1 MQLLPKPHRDNQ
13 LLKSRKSESPSE
25 QQLFKIVEQPHTK
38 KMDSPYHQGKPNF
51 SSPQSHHH
59 DDYERGEMALSG
71 LSDRV
76 AIFIDGAN
84 LFYGALQL
92 NLEVDYAKLLRC
104 LTNQRQLLRA
114 YFYTGVDSHNDKQH
128 GFILWM
134 RRNGYRVFTK
144 ELIHTED
151 GSKKVNLDV
160 EMTVDMLTL
169 AQYCH
174 TLVVLSGSG
183 DLAYGLN
190 RVAYQG
196 LRIEVVSLRSMTSE
210 SLINVADKYIDL
222 RDIKDT
228 IQK

>member
-1 MQLLPKPHRDNQ
+1 MQLLPKPHRENQ
-13 LLKSRKSESPSE
+13 LLKSRKSESISE
-25 QQLFKIVEQPHTK
+25 QQLFKVVEQPHTE
-38 KMDSPYHQGKPNF
+38 KMDSPYHQEKSHF
-51 SSPQSHHH
+51 STPQSRHRY
-59 DDYERGEMALSG
+59 DYEKGNMALSG

-169 AQYCH
+169 AQHCN

-183 DLAYGLN
+183 DLAYALN

-210 SLINVADKYIDL
+210 SLINVADRYIDL
-222 RDIKDT
+222 KDIKDK

>member
-1 MQLLPKPHRDNQ
+1 MQLMPKPHRDNQ
-13 LLKSRKSESPSE
+13 LLKSRKSESLSE
-25 QQLFKIVEQPHTK
+25 QQLFKVVEQPYTEE
-38 KMDSPYHQGKPNF
+38 MDSPYHQGKPHF
-51 SSPQSHHH
+51 SPPQSHHSY
-59 DDYERGEMALSG
+59 DYERGEMALSG

-144 ELIHTED
+144 DLIHTED

-169 AQYCH
+169 AQYCN

-183 DLAYGLN
+183 DLAYALN

-210 SLINVADKYIDL
+210 SLINVADNYIDL
-222 RDIKDT
+222 KDIKDK